1 VKRLLI
7 VTPHW
12 LPFNAPDLQRVRM
25 SLPHYRA
32 HGWDP
37 VVLGVDAGAIEAS
50 SEPELELTVPA
61 DIPVHRCGALPSAW
75 TRRLGLGNLGWRCLP
90 HLLAAGHRLIQQ
102 EQIDLVFMS
111 TTQFVTLAAARRWRE
126 RWSVPY
132 VVDLQDP
139 WRTDFYEQPGAPRPP
154 GGAKYR
160 FARLVAWTM
169 EERTFREASGFI
181 SVSEDYLV
189 RLRRRYAWMAR
200 RAAVCIPFGGSRA
213 DLALARSLPA
223 KHGEG
228 FLRRPGTVHMVYTGA
243 AGPIFADSVN
253 LLLEGLR
260 RFRNRTP
267 DLGSR
272 IRLHFF
278 GTHYLPQN
286 SAEPEILPLA
296 TRHGVEDLIEE
307 TPHRLGYLASLRIQQ
322 AGDALLLLG
331 TRDPAY
337 LPSKLIPCLM
347 AGRPLLAVV
356 SDPSALLSRL
366 REIGGAT
373 VIAYPRSG
381 TNEKVMEQ
389 FARFFDHALAGFP
402 QVHEP
407 GHDPDQLERNFGAA
421 ALTARQCQ
429 LFDQVIAVSQRPH
442 RSLAT

>member
-1 VKRLLI
+1 MKRLLI

-32 HGWDP
+32 HGWDA
-37 VVLGVDAGAIEAS
+37 VVLGVDAGAIEGGT
-50 SEPELELTVPA
+50 ETDLELTVPA
-61 DIPVHRCGALPSAW
+61 DIPVHRCSALPSAW
-75 TRRLGLGNLGWRCLP
+75 TRRVGLGNLGWRCLP
-90 HLLAAGHRLIQQ
+90 HLLAAGSRLIQR

-111 TTQFVTLAAARRWRE
+111 TTQFVTLEAARRWQQ

-139 WRTDFYEQPGAPRPP
+139 WRTDFYEQAGAPLPP

-160 FARLVAWTM
+160 FARLVAWAM

-181 SVSEDYLV
+181 SVSEDYLT

-213 DLALARSLPA
+213 DLALARSQPA
-223 KHGEG
+223 KPGEG
-228 FLRRPGTVHMVYTGA
+228 FVRRPGTVHLVYTGA

-260 RFRNRTP
+260 RFRERAP
-267 DLGSR
+267 ELASR

-278 GTHYLPQN
+278 GTHYLPQGAAN
-286 SAEPEILPLA
+286 PEVLPLA
-296 TRHGVEDLIEE
+296 ARHGVEDLVEE
-307 TPHRLGYLASLRIQQ
+307 VPHRLGYLASLRIQQ

-331 TRDPAY
+331 TREPAY
-337 LPSKLIPCLM
+337 LPSKLIPCFL
-347 AGRPLLAVV
+347 AERPLLAVV
-356 SDPSALLSRL
+356 SDPSVLLNRL
-366 REIGGAT
+366 HEIGGAT
-373 VIAYPRSG
+373 VITYTRSG
-381 TNEKVMEQ
+381 ANEKAMDRI
-389 FARFFDHALAGFP
+389 AGFFEHALTGAP
-402 QVHEP
+402 KAREP
-407 GHDPDQLERNFGAA
+407 GHDPERIERTFGAA

-429 LFDQVIAVSQRPH
+429 LFDQVTPGSQRSP
-442 RSLAT
+442 RFLPT

>member
-32 HGWDP
+32 NGWDP
-37 VVLGVDAGAIEAS
+37 VVLGVDAGAIEGNTEA
-50 SEPELELTVPA
+50 ELELTVPA
-61 DIPVHRCGALPSAW
+61 DVPVHRCGALPATW

-90 HLLAAGHRLIQQ
+90 HLLAAGHRLI
-102 EQIDLVFMS
+102 ERERIDLVFMS
-111 TTQFVTLAAARRWRE
+111 TTQFVTLEAARRWRE
-126 RWSVPY
+126 RSSVPY

-139 WRTDFYEQPGAPRPP
+139 WRTDFYEQPGSPRPP

-160 FARLVAWTM
+160 FARLVAWAM
-169 EERTFREASGFI
+169 EERTFRDASGFI

-223 KHGEG
+223 KPGEG
-228 FLRRPGTVHMVYTGA
+228 FVRRPDTVHLVYTGA
-243 AGPIFADSVN
+243 AGPIFADSAN
-253 LLLEGLR
+253 LLLEGLHR
-260 RFRNRTP
+260 LRDRAP
-267 DLGSR
+267 ELASR

-278 GTHYLPQN
+278 GTHYLPKG
-286 SAEPEILPLA
+286 SAKPEILPLA
-296 TRHGVEDLIEE
+296 ARHGVEDLVEE
-307 TPHRLGYLASLRIQQ
+307 VPHRLGYLASLRIQQ

-331 TRDPAY
+331 TREPAY
-337 LPSKLIPCLM
+337 LPSKLIPCLL
-347 AGRPLLAVV
+347 AERPVLAVV
-356 SDPSALLSRL
+356 SDPSVLLTRL

-373 VIAYPRSG
+373 VVACTRGAANANATDQIAG
-381 TNEKVMEQ
+381 FLE
-389 FARFFDHALAGFP
+389 HALAGSP
-402 QVHEP
+402 HGRPP
-407 GHDPDQLERNFGAA
+407 GHDTQRIERMFGAA

-429 LFDQVIAVSQRPH
+429 LFDQVIPSSQRPP
-442 RSLAT
+442 RSFPT